1 MRKLILCGILFIFIF
16 SLRFIIHLYLNS
28 KKKTNT
34 KKKFNQIG
42 DPIEIQYLIRRFNLV
57 PSKMKS
63 IRVGLGVSLIDAFI
77 ISLTIYIT
85 SSISDKVLIELLIGA
100 VLVFILIFGL
110 NELFGRLLKRKG
122 YDKK

>member
-85 SSISDKVLIELLIGA
+85 SSISDKVLIEILIGA

>member
-85 SSISDKVLIELLIGA
+85 SSISDKVLIELLIG
-100 VLVFILIFGL
+100 VVFVFILIFGL